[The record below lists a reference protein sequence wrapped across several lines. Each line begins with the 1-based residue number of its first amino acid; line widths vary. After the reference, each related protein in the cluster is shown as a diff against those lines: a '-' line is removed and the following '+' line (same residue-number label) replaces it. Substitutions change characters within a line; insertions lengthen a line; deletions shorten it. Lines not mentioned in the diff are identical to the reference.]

1 MWEIYGVVK
10 PDFEISVHTERN
22 QASLMQAGFFFLTWE
37 WEKKKKQLVFEL
49 CGESLLR
56 KWHNF
61 LKTLI
66 SKIVCGHI
74 IGNVFLFMLA
84 KREWECHR
92 NLYICYWFA

>member
-1 MWEIYGVVK
+1 
-10 PDFEISVHTERN
+10 
-22 QASLMQAGFFFLTWE
+22 MQAGFFFLTWE
-37 WEKKKKQLVFEL
+37 WEKQKQKLVFEL

-74 IGNVFLFMLA
+74 IGNVFSSCWPKGNGTVIGICTYATDLP
-84 KREWECHR
+84 RE
-92 NLYICYWFA
+92 